1 MRRIEFKKFLETYK
15 EVKEIIEPIA
25 LKKMSGWDFLN
36 FHIAGG
42 RILATMWSGEDAYD
56 IPDAIQEV
64 DVTKEVISELIPD
77 ALIF

>member
-25 LKKMSGWDFLN
+25 LKKMDGWDFLD
-36 FHIAGG
+36 FHIASG
-42 RILATMWSGEDAYD
+42 RILATMWSGEDVYD

-64 DVTKEVISELIPD
+64 DVTKEVISELMPD
-77 ALIF
+77 DLLF

>member
-36 FHIAGG
+36 FHIAGV

-64 DVTKEVISELIPD
+64 DVTKEVISELMPD
-77 ALIF
+77 DLIF

>member
-15 EVKEIIEPIA
+15 EVKEIIKPIA
-25 LKKMSGWDFLN
+25 LKKMSGGDFLN

-64 DVTKEVISELIPD
+64 DVTKEVISELMPD
-77 ALIF
+77 DLIF